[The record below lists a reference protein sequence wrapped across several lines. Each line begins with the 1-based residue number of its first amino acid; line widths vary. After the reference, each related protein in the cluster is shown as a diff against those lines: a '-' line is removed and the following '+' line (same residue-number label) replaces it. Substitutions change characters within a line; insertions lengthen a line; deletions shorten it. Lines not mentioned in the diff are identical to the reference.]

1 MQFQNRVALIAGA
14 AGGIGGAIARRLAG
28 CGVRIAAVDLSEEGA
43 AKTAAAVREAG
54 GEAIALAADLT
65 QASAGAEVFERA
77 VAAFGQVD
85 IAINCVG
92 RTVALPV
99 TEMTEE
105 IWEQAVDTDLK
116 SCYNLF
122 RPAVRH
128 MGERGYGRILA
139 VSSRTA
145 GGLAGQAAHAAA
157 KAGVNGFVRALALE
171 SGRLGVTVNA
181 ISPYYIDTPAL
192 RELDPGAIERARKAT
207 AVRRMGTPED
217 VAAAAAFLV
226 SDEAGFITGQ
236 ILSVCGGS
244 NIGLLQ
250 W

>member
-1 MQFQNRVALIAGA
+1 VQFQNRVALIAGA
-14 AGGIGGAIARRLAG
+14 AGGIGSAIARRLAG

-43 AKTAAAVREAG
+43 ARAAAAVREAG
-54 GEAIALAADLT
+54 GEAVALAGDLSQAADGARVVE
-65 QASAGAEVFERA
+65 QAIS
-77 VAAFGQVD
+77 AFGRLD
-85 IAINCVG
+85 IAVNCVG
-92 RTVALPV
+92 RTAAVPV
-99 TEMTEE
+99 TEITEDL
-105 IWEQAVDTDLK
+105 WERVIDTDLK

-139 VSSRTA
+139 ISSRTA

-171 SGRLGVTVNA
+171 AGRLGVTVNA
-181 ISPYYIDTPAL
+181 ISPYYIDTPAF
-192 RELDPGAIERARKAT
+192 RELDPGAVERARKAT

-244 NIGLLQ
+244 SIGLLQ